1 MTKST
6 VVPPTQMGKTGEGAG
21 RGEIDKFVS
30 GHTEFE
36 VLREMHFGEVTRK
49 LKIQSAA

>member
-1 MTKST
+1 MAPSI
-6 VVPPTQMGKTGEGAG
+6 QMGKTEEGAG
-21 RGEIDKFVS
+21 RGVIDKSVS

-36 VLREMHFGEVTRK
+36 VLREIHFGEFTRK

>member
-1 MTKST
+1 MTKRT
-6 VVPPTQMGKTGEGAG
+6 VAPLTQMGKIEEGAG
-21 RGEIDKFVS
+21 RGEIDKSVS

-36 VLREMHFGEVTRK
+36 VLREIYFAEVTRN